1 MKPSSY
7 FLILILLTMGLMI
20 GVSLTFRYF
29 ESALLPVIVG
39 SLVFV
44 LAALELWR
52 EVSAKDQSPKGERES
67 EGMGTGFGSMLPWL
81 FGFGAAIYLAGFL
94 IALPL
99 FLFLYS
105 KWRKRSWRTA
115 ILFTAITTLLIYLVF
130 EMGFRTKLW
139 KGLIFG

>member
-7 FLILILLTMGLMI
+7 FLILILLTMALMI
-20 GVSLTFRYF
+20 GISLTFRYF
-29 ESALLPVIVG
+29 ESALLPVLVG

-44 LAALELWR
+44 LAAVELWR
-52 EVSAKDQSPKGERES
+52 EVSAKDQSPKGKG
-67 EGMGTGFGSMLPWL
+67 EGEGVGAGFGSMLSWL

-99 FLFLYS
+99 FFFLYL
-105 KWRKRSWRTA
+105 KWRKRSWGTA
-115 ILFTAITTLLIYLVF
+115 IAFAAITTLLIYLVF
-130 EMGFRTKLW
+130 EMGFRTELW